1 MILFCVSEAVHRDS
15 EWSMCGPR
23 WQRTREQNAK
33 LSYEELL
40 ASNEKAGWG
49 LRWVFVMLIQGMRDL
64 VQMSCLTEQPP
75 EEALPW
81 VCHAHLLCNMPGAR
95 F

>member
-1 MILFCVSEAVHRDS
+1 MSGVVYCDS
-15 EWSMCGPR
+15 EWVICEPR
-23 WQRTREQNAK
+23 RQRTREQNAK

-49 LRWVFVMLIQGMRDL
+49 LRWVFVMPIQGMCDL
-64 VQMSCLTEQPP
+64 VQMSCLTEQLT
-75 EEALPW
+75 EKALPSI
-81 VCHAHLLCNMPGAR
+81 CHAHLLCDMPGSR